1 MGIRNKK
8 VMRTRTLFCGLSL
21 MMATL
26 GFVACTE
33 EHVENITNEDNNNGN
48 TNAGDETKLIP
59 MTFTAVGSNCSRTE
73 LQSDNSV
80 YWSPG
85 DSICVFTTKNLEA
98 KYLFVT
104 DINQVSPTASF
115 HGEIEESDT
124 YIAFY
129 PYPRKGQI
137 LSFESKT
144 TNLRFNLPEV
154 QRAVNGTFDKSL
166 NPSLAFADGEN
177 NLVFKNLCSLMKFQF
192 TGSALEEVRKITITD
207 RNNTSM
213 NILMRYDVSTGKLT
227 AVYPNE
233 PSISIGADKFE
244 DMGVYY
250 FVIPLVEG
258 ALSNGFTISF
268 YNEEGL
274 EICSKRTST
283 PIELAPGKLINMG
296 KMEVVKDGVDYEIA
310 EDGTYL
316 VYKASG
322 LKAWADHVNA
332 GNWSTNV
339 TLMNDITFD
348 VNEYWK
354 PIGNTSNSFTGIFD
368 GNGKTIKGLK
378 IQKSGIQWNG
388 IIGSMEGPGEIRN
401 LTVESPVC
409 YGGTYLSVLVA
420 RCGANSRIINCHVN
434 NAELECSEGGSSGII
449 CGGLYNGYIEGCT
462 ATGNVTGI
470 GVKNIGG
477 LVGEFYNNGNVN
489 PIMVCSSFEG
499 TVTGNSENYG
509 GLIGYMVGKIEGCYA
524 VASVTGAKKTGGLIG
539 NVVVETSHSGSNY
552 LSASYFKGSVTCS
565 DASAGLIVG
574 NIKDNFFIPSS
585 NAYYYQD
592 GENVTVAAG
601 NKIEFAGFKAVSNW
615 EEVISDM
622 NSKIGDTYKYEYVWD
637 ETKQHPVLQA
647 TE

>member
-1 MGIRNKK
+1 
-8 VMRTRTLFCGLSL
+8 MRTRTLFCGLSL

-33 EHVENITNEDNNNGN
+33 EHVENIINEDNNSGDTN
-48 TNAGDETKLIP
+48 TGDETKLIP

-85 DSICVFTTKNLEA
+85 DCIGVFTSSNNRYK
-98 KYLFVT
+98 FVT
-104 DINQVSPTASF
+104 DITEKSATATF
-115 HGEIEESDT
+115 HGEIEESDS

-129 PYPRKGQI
+129 PYPKLDDGSLSI
-137 LSFESKT
+137 KDNVLSFKI
-144 TNLRFNLPEV
+144 PEN
-154 QRAVNGTFDKSL
+154 QNAVNGSFDNSL
-166 NPSLAFADGEN
+166 NPSLAIVKEGN
-177 NLVFKNLCSLMKFQF
+177 NLIFKNLCALMKFKF
-192 TGSALEEVRKITITD
+192 TGSEET
-207 RNNTSM
+207 M
-213 NILMRYDVSTGKLT
+213 NEIKK
-227 AVYPNE
+227 
-233 PSISIGADKFE
+233 ISIRDNNKVPLSDMVDYDLEYEVSNYRYVNGGFPVSIVSDKFE
-244 DMGVYY
+244 NNGTYY
-250 FVIPLVEG
+250 FVLP
-258 ALSNGFTISF
+258 AFSDAFNSGFTISF
-268 YNEEGL
+268 YNENDV
-274 EICSKRTST
+274 EIFRKST
-283 PIELAPGKLINMG
+283 KSNIPLTAGKILNMG
-296 KMEVVKDGVDYEIA
+296 TIEVQKDVDYEIA

-322 LKAWADHVNA
+322 LKAWADRVNA

-339 TLMNDITFD
+339 TLMSDITFD

-462 ATGNVTGI
+462 ATGKVTGI

-499 TVTGNSENYG
+499 TVTGDSENYG
-509 GLIGYMVGKIEGCYA
+509 GLIGYLLGKIEGCYA
-524 VASVTGAKKTGGLIG
+524 IASVTGAKKTGGLIG
-539 NVVVETSHSGSNY
+539 NVVVETSSSGNNY

-574 NIKDNFFIPSS
+574 NIKDNLFIPSS
-585 NAYYYQD
+585 NAYYYKD
-592 GENVTVAAG
+592 GGDVTVAAG

-615 EEVISDM
+615 NDAIIDM
-622 NSKIGDTYKYEYVWD
+622 NSKIGDTYKYKYVWD

>member
-1 MGIRNKK
+1 
-8 VMRTRTLFCGLSL
+8 MRTRTLFCGLSL

-33 EHVENITNEDNNNGN
+33 EQVENITNEDNNSGDTN
-48 TNAGDETKLIP
+48 TGDETKLIP
-59 MTFTAVGSNCSRTE
+59 MTFTAVGSSCSRTE
-73 LQSDNSV
+73 LQPDNNNAV

-85 DSICVFTTKNLEA
+85 DSICVFTTKNLKT

-124 YIAFY
+124 YIAYY
-129 PYPRKGQI
+129 PYPSNGQT
-137 LSFESKT
+137 LSFETNT
-144 TNLRFNLPEV
+144 TNLRFKLPEV

-213 NILMRYDVSTGKLT
+213 NILMRYDVSTNKLT

-250 FVIPLVEG
+250 FVIPPVEG

-322 LKAWADHVNA
+322 LKAWADHVKNVDR
-332 GNWSTNV
+332 STNV
-339 TLMNDITFD
+339 TLMSDITFGE
-348 VNEYWK
+348 NEYWTPVK
-354 PIGNTSNSFTGIFD
+354 ITSSEYTGIFD
-368 GNGKTIKGLK
+368 GNGKTIRGLK
-378 IQKSGIQWNG
+378 IGKKGSNEMNNA
-388 IIGSMEGPGEIRN
+388 IIVNMESPGEIRN
-401 LTVESPVC
+401 LTVESPEC
-409 YGGTYLSVLVA
+409 YGGTNLSVLVNVCYDNA
-420 RCGANSRIINCHVN
+420 KITNCHVN
-434 NAELECSEGGSSGII
+434 NAKVECISGGRSGII
-449 CGGLYNGYIEGCT
+449 CGSLQGGSIEGCT
-462 ATGNVTGI
+462 ASGIITGK
-470 GVKNIGG
+470 GVDEVGG
-477 LVGEFYNNGNVN
+477 LVGHVLLFTD
-489 PIMVCSSFEG
+489 ITCSSFEG
-499 TVTGNSENYG
+499 TVDGDGNNYG
-509 GLIGYMVGKIEGCYA
+509 GLVGYMIGNMTGCYA
-524 VASVTGAKKTGGLIG
+524 VASVTGSNNTGGLVG
-539 NVVVETSHSGSNY
+539 YVLGSNNS

-565 DASAGLIVG
+565 NIYAGLIAG
-574 NIKDNFFIPSS
+574 KASNTSFDIA
-585 NAYYYQD
+585 NAYYCQD
-592 GENVTVAAG
+592 DGKVT
-601 NKIEFAGFKAVSNW
+601 IAVGDTISINGLLEIKDDNW
-615 EEVISDM
+615 NDAIIDM
-622 NSKIGDTYKYEYVWD
+622 NSKIGDTYKYKYVLD